1 MTTITLDPST
11 TFVAAVLTYFL
22 GRLLTRSIPALQKLR
37 IPEAVTGGLV
47 VASLVVLLR
56 PLAAVELRF
65 SPSDLPMLTVFAAIG
80 LHARFSDLRK
90 GGRLLVAALAVAVVT
105 LILQNVIGASLAG
118 LMGLPPG
125 LGLMA
130 GSVALIG
137 GHGTAAAW
145 GPAFSQV
152 SPAATSI
159 GLAAA
164 TFGLVAGGLV
174 GAPLGKALIE
184 RNRLT
189 PTETGDEPGM
199 GDNQE
204 TRGAGIAVPDVFA
217 SLLVLSVAIVLG
229 AQVNA
234 TLKLLG
240 LTLPL
245 FLTTLFCGILIGNL
259 GPLAAPKLNWPMHRP
274 ALVLIADIALSLFL
288 ARALM
293 ALDLTLLSQAALP
306 LLVLLL
312 VQVAAVMAIAWYVM
326 FPALGRNYDA
336 AISSSGFVGLA
347 LGATPTALANMSSLT
362 HTYGPSAKSFVVM
375 PLVGAFFIDLVNAF
389 VITAG
394 LRLFV
399 P

>member
-1 MTTITLDPST
+1 M
-11 TFVAAVLTYFL
+11 
-22 GRLLTRSIPALQKLR
+22 
-37 IPEAVTGGLV
+37 
-47 VASLVVLLR
+47 
-56 PLAAVELRF
+56 
-65 SPSDLPMLTVFAAIG
+65 
-80 LHARFSDLRK
+80 
-90 GGRLLVAALAVAVVT
+90 
-105 LILQNVIGASLAG
+105 
-118 LMGLPPG
+118 
-125 LGLMA
+125 
-130 GSVALIG
+130 
-137 GHGTAAAW
+137 
-145 GPAFSQV
+145 
-152 SPAATSI
+152 
-159 GLAAA
+159 
-164 TFGLVAGGLV
+164 
-174 GAPLGKALIE
+174 
-184 RNRLT
+184 
-189 PTETGDEPGM
+189 
-199 GDNQE
+199 
-204 TRGAGIAVPDVFA
+204 PDVFA

-229 AQVNA
+229 AQLNA
-234 TLKLLG
+234 ALKLFG

-394 LRLFV
+394 LKLFV